1 MSDCVFCNIIAGE
14 SQATFIYQDDV
25 VSAFMDLLPINRGH
39 LLVIPN
45 KHAATLKDLD
55 PATGAHMWKVAQRAA
70 AAIRESDVRCEG
82 VNLLVADGEAAGQ
95 EVFHLHLHVIPRF
108 TGDDFG
114 FNRAPKMDRLASR
127 EELEEV
133 GEALRGKLN

>member
-1 MSDCVFCNIIAGE
+1 MSECVFCNIIAGQ
-14 SQATFIYQDDV
+14 SQATFVYQDDV

-45 KHAATLKDLD
+45 KHAGTLGDLD
-55 PATGAHMWKVAQRAA
+55 PTTGAHMWKVAQRAA
-70 AAIRESDVRCEG
+70 AAIRESNVKCEG

-95 EVFHLHLHVIPRF
+95 EVFHVHLHIIPRF

-114 FNRAPKMDRLASR
+114 FKRPPKTERMASR

-133 GEALRGKLN
+133 GELLRGKLG